1 MRIAPFATLIFPVL
15 LAACASEL
23 SNPLIVGF
31 SADPGQYEFY
41 SCEQIA
47 VQRKALSDRLQDLK
61 LLMDRAE
68 RAGGAVVSVIAYKA
82 DYVAAQDQLKV
93 IDATARQKNAVPRK
107 TGVVVPQFGDLILV
121 FALAPSTYK

>member
-1 MRIAPFATLIFPVL
+1 MRVAAFATSIFPIL

-31 SADPGQYEFY
+31 SADPGQYEFH

-47 VQRKALSDRLQDLK
+47 VQRKSLSDRLRDLK

-68 RAGGAVVSVIAYKA
+68 KGAGGTVVSVIAYQP
-82 DYVAAQDQLKV
+82 DYLAIQDQLKV
-93 IDATARQKNAVPRK
+93 IDATARKKNCGTSENWGSNSAIR
-107 TGVVVPQFGDLILV
+107 
-121 FALAPSTYK
+121 